1 MIEFP
6 EGWVVGPEISKWIN
20 DATDWAIVHWDAFFD
35 AVKLPIFYLL
45 LWTERALL
53 WLPWWVVVAVAAL
66 AAWRIVS
73 IRLGA
78 LAVALLVGMA
88 FLGLHDLAMMTLSV
102 VLAATLIAVGVGLPI
117 GILSAKSDRFEGILR
132 PSLDAMQT
140 IPSFVYLIPAV
151 MLFGLG
157 RVPAV
162 MATVIY
168 AIPPMIRL
176 TNLGIRQVDPEV
188 VEAAKSFGSTARQL
202 LVKVQL
208 PMALPS
214 IMAGVNQTVM
224 MAMAM
229 AVVASM
235 IGAKGLGIEVLNGIY
250 RIDIGRG
257 ALGGAGIVA
266 LAIIIDRISQGF
278 AKPRRVRRT

>member
-6 EGWVVGPEISKWIN
+6 EGWVIGPDVSKWISSG
-20 DATDWAIVHWDAFFD
+20 TEWVVVHWDGFFD
-35 AVKLPIFYLL
+35 AVKYPVNVLL
-45 LWTERALL
+45 KATEGAFLWF
-53 WLPWWVVVAVAAL
+53 PWWVVAAGTGL
-66 AAWRIVS
+66 AAWRIVG
-73 IRLGA
+73 IRTGV
-78 LAVALLVGMA
+78 LAVTLLVGMA
-88 FLGLHDLAMMTLSV
+88 FLGLHDLGMQTLAI
-102 VLAATLIAVGVGLPI
+102 VLTATLIAVGIGLPT
-117 GILSAKSDRFEGILR
+117 GIFAAKSDRFEGYIR
-132 PSLDAMQT
+132 PVLDAMQT
-140 IPSFVYLIPAV
+140 VPSFVYLIPAI

-168 AIPPMIRL
+168 AVPPMIRL

-214 IMAGVNQTVM
+214 IMAGINQTVM

-229 AVVASM
+229 AVVGSM
-235 IGAKGLGIEVLNGIY
+235 IGAKGLGIEVLNGIA

-257 ALGGAGIVA
+257 VLGGAGIVA
-266 LAIIIDRISQGF
+266 MAIIIDRISQGF
-278 AKPRRVRRT
+278 VKPRRVRRT

>member
-1 MIEFP
+1 MFEFP
-6 EGWVVGPEISKWIN
+6 EGWVIGPDISKWISS
-20 DATDWAIVHWDAFFD
+20 TTEWMVIHWDGFFD
-35 AVKLPIFYLL
+35 AIKLPVNVLL
-45 LWTERALL
+45 KATEGAFL
-53 WLPWWVVVAVAAL
+53 WLPWWVVAAVTGL
-66 AAWRIVS
+66 AAWRIVG
-73 IRLGA
+73 IRTGA

-88 FLGLHDLAMMTLSV
+88 FLGLHDLAMQTLAI
-102 VLAATLIAVGVGLPI
+102 VLTATLIAVGLGLPV
-117 GILSAKSDRFEGILR
+117 GILAAKSDRFGGVVR
-132 PSLDAMQT
+132 PALDAMQT
-140 IPSFVYLIPAV
+140 TPSFVYLIPAI

-168 AIPPMIRL
+168 AVPPMIRL

-224 MAMAM
+224 MAVAM
-229 AVVASM
+229 AVIASM
-235 IGAKGLGIEVLNGIY
+235 IGAKGLGIEVLNGIA

-266 LAIIIDRISQGF
+266 MAIIIDRISQGF
-278 AKPRRVRRT
+278 AKPRRARRT

>member
-6 EGWVVGPEISKWIN
+6 EGWVIGPDVSKWISS
-20 DATDWAIVHWDAFFD
+20 AAEWMIVHWDGFFD
-35 AVKLPIFYLL
+35 AVKYPVNVLL
-45 LWTERALL
+45 KATEGAFL
-53 WLPWWVVVAVAAL
+53 WLPWWGVAALTGL
-66 AAWRIVS
+66 AAWRIVG
-73 IRLGA
+73 IRTGA
-78 LAVALLVGMA
+78 LVVILLVGMA
-88 FLGLHDLAMMTLSV
+88 FLGLHDLAMQTFAI
-102 VLAATLIAVGVGLPI
+102 VLTATLIAVGVGLPT
-117 GILSAKSDRFEGILR
+117 GILVAKSDRFEGYIR
-132 PSLDAMQT
+132 PVLDAMQT
-140 IPSFVYLIPAV
+140 IPAFVYLIPAI

-162 MATVIY
+162 MAIVIY
-168 AIPPMIRL
+168 AVPPMIRL

-188 VEAAKSFGSTARQL
+188 VEAAQSFGSTARQV

-266 LAIIIDRISQGF
+266 LAIIIDRITQGF
-278 AKPRRVRRT
+278 VKTRRVRRT